1 MSYQVLARKY
11 RPRNFETLVG
21 QEHVVRALTH
31 ALHSGRLHHAYL
43 FTGTRGVGKTTLS
56 RILAKSLNCIG
67 PDGSG
72 GITATPCG
80 VCEACT
86 AIDSGRF
93 VDYIEMDAASNRG
106 VDEMAQLLEQA
117 VYAPSNARF
126 KVYMIDEVH
135 MLTNHAFNSM
145 LKTLE
150 EPPEHVKFILATTD
164 PQKIPVTV
172 LSRCLQFNLKQ
183 MPPGHII
190 SHLDNILGQEGISF
204 EQPALRLL
212 AQGAHGSMRD
222 ALSLTDQAIAYAAGE
237 VTLDAV
243 QGMLGALDQ
252 SYLIRLLDAL
262 ANQDGADL
270 LAVADEM
277 ASRSLSYNG
286 ALQDLGTLLHRIAL
300 AQTVPAAVPSDLPEY
315 ADIVR
320 LAAAFDAEE
329 VQLYY
334 QIAVHGRNE
343 LGLAP
348 DEYAGFSMTLLRMLA
363 FRPGAGGA
371 EGVPAAA
378 PAVARGPGAARAAA
392 AAAGL
397 NVGGGGAGAQQGG
410 MPARAASVSAASHLS
425 VPPPSVVAGAAAMAR
440 ADAAQAA
447 APAPVHMAAPA
458 RAAAYASP
466 APAQQATAPAAMA
479 PAAQAP
485 TPAPMP
491 MASAPAEQAA
501 APAPAAPSQPAAAPV
516 RAPASAAPLSPAR
529 AAIQA
534 ALEAA
539 RAASGQK
546 PVSSRPA
553 LTPPTSAAPD
563 ASAQAQPQAP
573 AQAAAPAPREA
584 APSPAR
590 EAAPPAARPPAP
602 WEDAPT
608 PPTPPASARPAPP
621 SAPWDDAPTAVA
633 RPAPGA
639 APWDDGRP
647 AMGAAVM
654 DAPAQQ
660 AAPRPAPQAAPRQA
674 APEDDLPPWVTEF
687 SDDSAMPANGQ
698 ADAAPQDYNQPGQ
711 QPTFAPR
718 PAPAPAK
725 APHAYVVTPVPE
737 LDWDGNW
744 PALSA
749 RLPLRGV
756 AQQLATQAEL
766 IACVPDGSHSAVF
779 HLRVPIETWRTA
791 PNVEKLAAALTERF
805 GRPVRVETELGP
817 TWYTASAEAQAH
829 RAAVQRAAEETV
841 ANDPFIQSMIREF
854 GAFVVPGSIVPP
866 PAPPAH

>member
-11 RPRNFETLVG
+11 RPKNFETLVG

-67 PDGSG
+67 PDGTG
-72 GITATPCG
+72 GITAQPCG

-86 AIDSGRF
+86 AIDAGRF

-190 SHLDNILGQEGISF
+190 SHLDNILGQEGIAF

-252 SYLIRLLDAL
+252 SYLVRLLDAL
-262 ANQDGADL
+262 AQQDGADL

-300 AQTVPAAVPSDLPEY
+300 AQTVPAALPQDLPEY

-320 LAAAFDAEE
+320 LAGAFDAEE
-329 VQLYY
+329 VQLFY

-348 DEYAGFSMTLLRMLA
+348 DEYAGFTMTLLRMLA
-363 FRPGAGGA
+363 FRPGIGGA
-371 EGVPAAA
+371 DGVPAAA
-378 PAVARGPGAARAAA
+378 PASAPGNRPAAVAAARAAA
-392 AAAGL
+392 G
-397 NVGGGGAGAQQGG
+397 
-410 MPARAASVSAASHLS
+410 
-425 VPPPSVVAGAAAMAR
+425 
-440 ADAAQAA
+440 
-447 APAPVHMAAPA
+447 
-458 RAAAYASP
+458 
-466 APAQQATAPAAMA
+466 
-479 PAAQAP
+479 
-485 TPAPMP
+485 
-491 MASAPAEQAA
+491 ASAPAARAATNSVASHAAVAPPAVVAAAAASMARNEAPPPRAA
-501 APAPAAPSQPAAAPV
+501 APAPAPAPVAAPAPAPVPPPAAAPAAA
-516 RAPASAAPLSPAR
+516 APAASGAPISSAR
-529 AAIQA
+529 AAINA

-539 RAASGQK
+539 RAASKGRPGSAPSAPSSAPK
-546 PVSSRPA
+546 P
-553 LTPPTSAAPD
+553 
-563 ASAQAQPQAP
+563 
-573 AQAAAPAPREA
+573 AAPAPAAEPAAVAPVPA
-584 APSPAR
+584 APVQ
-590 EAAPPAARPPAP
+590 AAPPPPPPAAAK
-602 WEDAPT
+602 AP
-608 PPTPPASARPAPP
+608 
-621 SAPWDDAPTAVA
+621 APWDDAPPVAVMEAPAPVQQA
-633 RPAPGA
+633 RPA
-639 APWDDGRP
+639 APP
-647 AMGAAVM
+647 PQQ
-654 DAPAQQ
+654 APAD
-660 AAPRPAPQAAPRQA
+660 
-674 APEDDLPPWVTEF
+674 DDLPPWVTEF
-687 SDDSAMPANGQ
+687 SDDSASAAVSAPAAQSSEQPAVIMPQRAAKQ
-698 ADAAPQDYNQPGQ
+698 AAPSGP
-711 QPTFAPR
+711 
-718 PAPAPAK
+718 
-725 APHAYVVTPVPE
+725 YVITPVPG

-744 PALSA
+744 PAVA
-749 RLPLRGV
+749 AVLPLRGI
-756 AQQLATQAEL
+756 AQQLAVQAEL
-766 IACVPDGSHSAVF
+766 IECLHDGHSTTF
-779 HLRVPIETWRTA
+779 RLRVPIDTWRSPA
-791 PNVEKLAAALTERF
+791 NVEKLAAVLSERF
-805 GRPVRVETELGP
+805 GRKVNVDTELGAV
-817 TWYTASAEAQAH
+817 WYTASAEAQAH
-829 RAAVQRAAEETV
+829 REACQLQAEETI
-841 ANDPFIQSMIREF
+841 ASDPFVLDMKRAF
-854 GAFVVPGSIVPP
+854 DAFVVPGTIT
-866 PAPPAH
+866 PAPAGSAAPTLH

>member
-56 RILAKSLNCIG
+56 RILAKSLNCVG
-67 PDGSG
+67 PDGNG

-86 AIDSGRF
+86 AIDGGRF

-190 SHLDNILGQEGISF
+190 SHLDNILGQEGITF

-262 ANQDGADL
+262 AAQDGADL

-277 ASRSLSYNG
+277 ATRSLSYNG

-300 AQTVPAAVPSDLPEY
+300 AQTVPSAVPSDLPEY

-363 FRPGAGGA
+363 FRPGVGGA
-371 EGVPAAA
+371 EGVPSAA

-397 NVGGGGAGAQQGG
+397 SVGVGAQQGG
-410 MPARAASVSAASHLS
+410 AQARAASVSAASHLS
-425 VPPPSVVAGAAAMAR
+425 VPPSVVAGAAAMAR
-440 ADAAQAA
+440 ADAA
-447 APAPVHMAAPA
+447 
-458 RAAAYASP
+458 
-466 APAQQATAPAAMA
+466 APAQRPAAPAAM
-479 PAAQAP
+479 PAQVHAV
-485 TPAPMP
+485 
-491 MASAPAEQAA
+491 ASAPAP
-501 APAPAAPSQPAAAPV
+501 APAPAAAHAPPAPAIAPSPAAAQS
-516 RAPASAAPLSPAR
+516 PAAGAPLSPAR

-546 PVSSRPA
+546 PVSSRPSM
-553 LTPPTSAAPD
+553 TPPASAPAAAAAEPAPSSVAPAQSAAP
-563 ASAQAQPQAP
+563 
-573 AQAAAPAPREA
+573 AAPVRQ
-584 APSPAR
+584 
-590 EAAPPAARPPAP
+590 PAP
-602 WEDAPT
+602 WEDAP
-608 PPTPPASARPAPP
+608 AAPAPAP
-621 SAPWDDAPTAVA
+621 QSAAPQKAAPWDDAPAM
-633 RPAPGA
+633 PAPRA
-639 APWDDGRP
+639 PASAPWDDDRLT
-647 AMGAAVM
+647 MGAAVTETPV
-654 DAPAQQ
+654 PAMGQPIQ
-660 AAPRPAPQAAPRQA
+660 QAAPRQA
-674 APEDDLPPWVTEF
+674 QPQAAAEDDLPPWVTEF
-687 SDDSAMPANGQ
+687 SDDSAMPAAGQ
-698 ADAAPQDYNQPGQ
+698 ADAAPQAYSQQSHGQQNHGQQNHGQQAHGQPDSGQQAQQ

-725 APHAYVVTPVPE
+725 APHAYVITPVSE

-766 IACVPDGSHSAVF
+766 ITCVPDGSHSAVF
-779 HLRVPIETWRTA
+779 HVRVPIETWRTP
-791 PNVEKLAAALTERF
+791 PNVEKLATALTERF
-805 GRPVRVETELGP
+805 GRPIRVETELGP

-829 RAAVQRAAEETV
+829 REAVQRAAEETV